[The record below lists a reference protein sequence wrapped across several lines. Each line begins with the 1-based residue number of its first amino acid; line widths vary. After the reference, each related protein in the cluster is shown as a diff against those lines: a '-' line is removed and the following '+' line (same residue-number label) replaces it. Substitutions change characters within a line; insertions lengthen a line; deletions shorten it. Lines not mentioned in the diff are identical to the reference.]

1 MGYRLWAVAG
11 VLAAALVGGCGTGKP
26 EPPPIVPVEG
36 VVLLEGRPLNKVVVQ
51 FQPATN
57 HDPEYLA
64 TGVTDEKGRFKLT
77 CKGQPGA
84 CSGENQV
91 AVKEADFPPELM
103 GAGPTKYQKRREY
116 LDALGPRP
124 PTKYGNFA
132 ESPLK
137 VRVSA
142 DRKEYTLEL
151 KREQ

>member
-91 AVKEADFPPELM
+91 AVKEADFPPDSWARARRNIRN
-103 GAGPTKYQKRREY
+103 AGSTSTRWAPGRRRST
-116 LDALGPRP
+116 A
-124 PTKYGNFA
+124 T
-132 ESPLK
+132 S
-137 VRVSA
+137 
-142 DRKEYTLEL
+142 RKA
-151 KREQ
+151 R